1 MSNRWFKMTSC
12 LLLVALVLAGCQKA
26 PATPS
31 PAPPKPTTAPTL
43 AADAT
48 PSPSPQIEESAAV
61 AVTAE
66 PTSAS
71 AATSAPAPVKL
82 PAVAEG
88 LQGLDIDTFFEQS
101 YTRIGLRCPEC
112 ITTLGLSEALGVK
125 KDQLNDM
132 SDAYIRETQ
141 ELEKAVLA
149 LLKAY
154 DRAALTPEQQLS
166 YDVYVWYLEDRIRGH
181 EFMYYD
187 YVILPGVIG
196 YQDNLVQFFTDI
208 YPLTNKQDAEDYVT
222 CLSLVETQMKQV
234 VDGLKRREEIGVV
247 LPNGILQWMGSN
259 LRQMAKSDADETPFY
274 TAFEEKLSALDNV
287 AAADRE
293 ALLKDA
299 LNAIKKSVLPGFDAL
314 ADLVQKQQRKATD
327 DIGVSKFPNGEAYYA
342 YLLHHYTTTNLTADE
357 IHELGQQ
364 DLIRIHA
371 DMRVLFDKLG
381 YPADESLLTLY
392 NRVAKESGFLQG
404 QAILREYEAIIEAV
418 KADIAP
424 VFDLQPKADVIVI
437 GVPSGGYYLAP
448 AVDGSRPGAFYA
460 SSTGSEPRSG
470 MRTLAYHEAIPGH
483 HQQIAIAQELPL
495 PFFRK
500 DMGFTGYVEGW
511 ALYAEQLAWELG
523 VYEDDL
529 YGDLGRLQ
537 AEAFRATRLVVDT
550 GIHVKGWTYN
560 QAVDSMLQNTGM
572 SRGAVESQ
580 IWRYITWPGQ
590 ATAYKVGMLEILE
603 QRQRAMDALGDK
615 FNLKTFHNVVLGNG
629 AVPLELLER
638 LVDDYIAAAQD

>member
-1 MSNRWFKMTSC
+1 MNHFKVILGI
-12 LLLVALVLAGCQKA
+12 LLISILLTGCQKA
-26 PATPS
+26 LATL
-31 PAPPKPTTAPTL
+31 PTVTQQPTATATL
-43 AADAT
+43 ITAVT
-48 PSPSPQIEESAAV
+48 PSPSPHVEEQT
-61 AVTAE
+61 TATTTVE
-66 PTSAS
+66 SPP
-71 AATSAPAPVKL
+71 AATSAPVEL

-88 LQGLDIDTFFEQS
+88 LQGLDIDTFFEES

-112 ITTLGLSEALGVK
+112 ITTLGLSEALGVR

-141 ELEKAVLA
+141 SLEKAILA
-149 LLKAY
+149 LLKTY

-166 YDVYVWYLEDRIRGH
+166 YDVYVWYLEDQIRGH
-181 EFMYYD
+181 EFVDYD
-187 YVILPGVIG
+187 YIIRPGVIG

-208 YPLTNKQDAEDYVT
+208 YPLTNKQDAEDYIT

-234 VDGLKRREEIGVV
+234 VDRLERRAEIGVV
-247 LPNGILQWMGSN
+247 LPCDILPWMGSN
-259 LRQMAKSDADETPFY
+259 LRAIANSDADETPFY
-274 TAFEEKLSALDNV
+274 TAFEEKLNALDTIS
-287 AAADRE
+287 AADKKT
-293 ALLKDA
+293 LLKAAEDA
-299 LNAIKKSVLPGFDAL
+299 IEKSVLPGFDAL
-314 ADLVQKQQRKATD
+314 AGLLEKQQRTATG
-327 DIGVSKFPNGEAYYA
+327 DIGVSKIPNGEAYYA
-342 YLLHHYTTTNLTADE
+342 YLLRHYTTTDLTADE

-381 YPADESLLTLY
+381 YPAGESLPTLY
-392 NRVAKESGFLQG
+392 NRVARESGFLQG

-437 GVPSGGYYLAP
+437 GVPSGGYYLHP

-460 SSTGSEPRSG
+460 SNTGSEPRFG
-470 MRTLAYHEAIPGH
+470 MPTLAYHEAIPGH

-500 DMGFTGYVEGW
+500 DMGFLGYVEGW
-511 ALYAEQLAWELG
+511 ALYAERLAWELG
-523 VYEDDL
+523 VYEDDI

-550 GIHVKGWTYN
+550 GIHVTGWTYN
-560 QAVDSMLQNTGM
+560 QAVDYMLQNTGM
-572 SRGAVESQ
+572 SRDAVESQ

-590 ATAYKVGMLEILE
+590 ATAYKVGMIEILE
-603 QRQRAMDALGDK
+603 QRQRAMDALGDD
-615 FNLKTFHNVVLGNG
+615 FDLKAFHNVVLGNG
-629 AVPLELLER
+629 SVPLELLER
-638 LVDDYIAAAQD
+638 LVDDYIATAQD

>member
-1 MSNRWFKMTSC
+1 MNRWGKVTLC
-12 LLLVALVLAGCQKA
+12 ILLIAILLTGCQKT
-26 PATPS
+26 PPTPSATPQQ
-31 PAPPKPTTAPTL
+31 PTIAPTPT
-43 AADAT
+43 AT
-48 PSPSPQIEESAAV
+48 VTPTHSPQVEERA
-61 AVTAE
+61 TATATVE
-66 PTSAS
+66 PSLTSAS
-71 AATSAPAPVKL
+71 ILVDLPPV
-82 PAVAEG
+82 ADG
-88 LQGLDIDTFFEQS
+88 LQGLDIDTFYEES
-101 YTRIGLRCPEC
+101 YKRLGLRYPEY
-112 ITTLGLSEALGVK
+112 ITTLGLSEALGVR
-125 KDQLNDM
+125 KDQLNNM

-149 LLKAY
+149 LLKTY
-154 DRAALTPEQQLS
+154 DRTTLTPEQQLS
-166 YDVYVWYLEDRIRGH
+166 YDVYVWYLEDKIRGH

-196 YQDNLVQFFTDI
+196 YQDTLVQFFTDL

-222 CLSLVETQMKQV
+222 CLSQVETQMKQV
-234 VDGLKRREEIGVV
+234 VDGLERRAEIGVV
-247 LPNGILQWMGSN
+247 LPRGIIQWMGNN
-259 LRQMAKSDADETPFY
+259 LRKMADSDADETPFY
-274 TAFEEKLSALDNV
+274 TAFEEKLNTLDNV
-287 AAADRE
+287 SAADKK
-293 ALLKDA
+293 ALLKAAEDA
-299 LNAIKKSVLPGFDAL
+299 IEKSVLPGFDAL
-314 ADLVQKQQRKATD
+314 ADLVEKQQRTATD
-327 DIGVSKFPNGEAYYA
+327 AIGVSKFPDGEAYYA
-342 YLLHHYTTTNLTADE
+342 YLLRHYTTTDLTADE

-371 DMRVLFDKLG
+371 EMRALFDQLG
-381 YPADESLLTLY
+381 YPQDESLPNLY

-460 SSTGSEPRSG
+460 SNTGSEPRSG

-511 ALYAEQLAWELG
+511 ALYAERLAWELG
-523 VYEDDL
+523 VYEDDI

-550 GIHVKGWTYN
+550 GIHVKGWTYT
-560 QAVDSMLQNTGM
+560 QAVDYMLQNTGM

-603 QRQRAMDALGDK
+603 QRQRAMDALGDD
-615 FNLKTFHNVVLGNG
+615 FDLKAFHNVVLGNG
-629 AVPLELLER
+629 SVPLELLEV